1 MESLSEPMGIMV
13 SESTYNELHTK
24 YSFKK
29 RERISVKGKGE
40 MNAYM
45 LDLTVLEMY
54 DNVSSDAVTGKET
67 IGEQ

>member
-1 MESLSEPMGIMV
+1 
-13 SESTYNELHTK
+13 
-24 YSFKK
+24 
-29 RERISVKGKGE
+29 